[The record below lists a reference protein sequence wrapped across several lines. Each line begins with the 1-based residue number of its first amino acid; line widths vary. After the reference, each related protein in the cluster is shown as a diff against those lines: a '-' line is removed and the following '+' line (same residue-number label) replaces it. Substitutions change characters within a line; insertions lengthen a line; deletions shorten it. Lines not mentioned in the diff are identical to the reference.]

1 MQYTENFFSG
11 VKIEEKSV
19 EKKKD
24 IHNIF
29 AKTLIVGTRYN
40 RLAEEVLTSTPNVCF
55 GSNIRKIGI
64 TL

>member
-1 MQYTENFFSG
+1 M
-11 VKIEEKSV
+11 
-19 EKKKD
+19 
-24 IHNIF
+24 F

-40 RLAEEVLTSTPNVCF
+40 RLGEAVLRSTHDVCL